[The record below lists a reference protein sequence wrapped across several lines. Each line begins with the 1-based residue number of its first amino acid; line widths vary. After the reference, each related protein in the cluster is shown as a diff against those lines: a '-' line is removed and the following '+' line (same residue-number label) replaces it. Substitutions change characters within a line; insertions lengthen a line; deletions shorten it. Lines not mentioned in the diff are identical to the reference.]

1 MPAPVLQKVVFGYVS
16 VDANDRTSQPHRHQV
31 EPWLLLRLKL
41 VLVRASKVLSM
52 VSRLHKPP
60 MVMEVGLN
68 PIENRRKALVKFEI
82 HFVLESFRIIE
93 HIKVVHQALLIV
105 DHIV

>member
-1 MPAPVLQKVVFGYVS
+1 
-16 VDANDRTSQPHRHQV
+16 
-31 EPWLLLRLKL
+31 
-41 VLVRASKVLSM
+41 
-52 VSRLHKPP
+52 

-93 HIKVVHQALLIV
+93 DMKVVHQALLIV
-105 DHIV
+105 DPIV